1 MRSTPASERVLVGTT
16 STITC
21 QWVDQNGEPA
31 AAASNPTVIVQTSQG
46 ATVDSGDSTTGVGTG
61 VYTFNVFA
69 RSELDRLVATW
80 TVGADVR
87 ATAVDVVGGV
97 YFTIAQARAADQ
109 SLENTEKYPASQ
121 LLSVRATV
129 EAAIEDAAGVAFV
142 PRFSIVE
149 ASGTGAAQAMLPTP
163 LLRAVRWATELRG
176 DGTEAALTVSQSS
189 ETGLVAFSR
198 VVPTSS
204 RVRCGV
210 EHGHDRPPGEIV
222 DAAITVLR
230 SKASAGR
237 SAIPS
242 RAERIQTSEG
252 GTTFLLS
259 MPGKR
264 KFGMPEV
271 DAAIARHSWDL
282 PGIA

>member
-1 MRSTPASERVLVGTT
+1 MRSTPATERVLVGTT

-21 QWVDQNGEPA
+21 QWVDQNGEPVVA
-31 AAASNPTVIVQTSQG
+31 AANPTVIVQTSEG
-46 ATVDSGDSTTGVGTG
+46 ATIASGTSAAGVGTG
-61 VYTFNVFA
+61 VYTFSVSA
-69 RSELDRLVATW
+69 RSELDRLFVTW
-80 TVGADVR
+80 TVGSDVR
-87 ATAVDVVGGV
+87 ATAIDVVGGV

-121 LLSVRATV
+121 LLAVRATV

-149 ASGTGAAQAMLPTP
+149 ASGTGAAQVMLPTP
-163 LLRAVRWATELRG
+163 LLRAVRWATEIRF
-176 DGTEAALTVSQSS
+176 DGGQVALTVAQVHS
-189 ETGLVAFSR
+189 TGLVTFTRLVPSTSR
-198 VVPTSS
+198 I
-204 RVRCGV
+204 RCGV
-210 EHGHDRPPGEIV
+210 EHGHDLPPREIV